1 MILIMLVMYIL
12 AILGMSLFETYTKSS
27 NNDLRFHDRFG
38 YLYIL
43 YNFQL
48 FYTILNNFS
57 IYSSIGESF
66 KTLFQLLTF
75 DQWNDMVKEISTI
88 ANPIVTTAYI
98 IIWTCLGAFIFRN
111 VFVGV
116 MGTYIL
122 NINK

>member
-1 MILIMLVMYIL
+1 L
-12 AILGMSLFETYTKSS
+12 
-27 NNDLRFHDRFG
+27 ND
-38 YLYIL
+38 YLYFSL
-43 YNFQL
+43 
-48 FYTILNNFS
+48 ILN
-57 IYSSIGESF
+57 SSIGESF

-116 MGTYIL
+116 MGTNIYINMKF
-122 NINK
+122 NIYNIIIII